1 MKAEENRMK
10 RFVHYLLTIV
20 LLLSTLSLHGCGGGS
35 ESRIITRGE
44 WIKNLA
50 NVFGLTETMNPNP
63 VYSDIPKD
71 SEFFQVVQACAEWDI
86 LEGGDKFEPNE
97 NADVNFAIITAVKA
111 IGLDRI
117 EKSVDGEK
125 LETEDD
131 IIDYFDDH
139 CDVSYLSGSN
149 LYEDTA
155 NEILTEINELYGSM
169 ELKQFQDV
177 AYQEKV
183 KTVTEEDV
191 KFSADGE
198 TATILK
204 GEFNVG
210 DIVIIEPS
218 QTYPEGKYAK
228 ITSKNDKTL
237 HYEQPALEEIFE
249 HITMYGSYE
258 PEIVGIVPMSDDVQI
273 EFNDADEQSYQDENM
288 QIETL
293 SANNHVIP
301 TKSYSIKDVNLTLS
315 SGGKNASITG
325 NLSLRDIKATV
336 DLDCKMGWGGLNMK
350 KAEVVVT
357 DTVAAG
363 LTVNVSG
370 EGAFNKTF
378 NAAKVKTTLWG
389 VIGVDFDL
397 GVKVG
402 FDGTASVE
410 WSVDTKEGITYS
422 SGKSPKFIAQGNNS
436 GLDAELHAKAHFNPS
451 LKGTLTVACFD
462 IANVGATTGINAS
475 ADGKAST
482 RDEINCTDIQA
493 YVPLSLFVNQGD
505 CLLGE
510 LGVSKTWSIWG
521 SGNSPIHQSWH
532 IENGELVPECTK
544 GNEKEE
550 EETKEDENPN
560 NDPNTTE
567 KMDEE
572 LLKLMSEMDEHMII
586 SSFFA
591 NVDEGKSD
599 TVKVTRLPK
608 DYDASKIVYSSN
620 DASIATVNQQGVITG
635 VKQGTTIVKI
645 ATSDGK
651 YAQYCTVKVNASY
664 DVDFTP
670 LHAKQNETL
679 DQVFM

>member
-1 MKAEENRMK
+1 MKAEENKMK

-20 LLLSTLSLHGCGGGS
+20 LLLSALSLHGCGGGN

-50 NVFGLTETMNPNP
+50 NVFGLTETMNPDP
-63 VYSDIPKD
+63 VYSDIIED

-86 LEGGDKFEPNE
+86 LEGGEKFNPNE
-97 NADVNFAIITAVKA
+97 NADVNFAIVTAVKA

-177 AYQEKV
+177 AYQDKV
-183 KTVTEEDV
+183 KTVTEEDI

-204 GEFNVG
+204 GNFNVG

-228 ITSKNDKTL
+228 LTSKNDKTF

-258 PEIVGIVPMSDDVQI
+258 PEIVGVVPMSDDVQI
-273 EFNDADEQSYQDENM
+273 EFNDADEQSYQDEDM
-288 QIETL
+288 QIESL
-293 SANNHVIP
+293 STNDYVIP
-301 TKSYSIKDVNLTLS
+301 TKSYKIKDLNLTMNA
-315 SGGKNASITG
+315 GGDNANITG
-325 NLSLRDIKATV
+325 NLSLKNIKATV
-336 DLDCKMGWGGLNMK
+336 DLDIKPSWKGLDIK
-350 KAEVVVT
+350 RAEVLVS

-363 LTVNVSG
+363 LTVNVS
-370 EGAFNKTF
+370 EKSSFNKSF
-378 NAAKVKTTLWG
+378 PAAKVTATLWG
-389 VIGVDFDL
+389 AITVNMDMA
-397 GVKVG
+397 VKVG
-402 FDGTASVE
+402 FDGEASIV
-410 WSVDTKEGITYS
+410 WSIDTKEGITYA
-422 SGKSPKFIAQGNNS
+422 SGKTPKFVSQGSNS
-436 GLDAELHAKAHFNPS
+436 GIDAEIHAKANFNPS
-451 LKGTLTVACFD
+451 VKGTLKIAGFSV
-462 IANVGATTGINAS
+462 ANVGAVTGLNAS

-482 RDEINCTDIQA
+482 REEINCTDVQA
-493 YVPLSLFVNQGD
+493 YVPLSLFVNQND
-505 CLLGE
+505 SILGKMK
-510 LGVSKTWSIWG
+510 LGKTWTIWSAG
-521 SGNSPIHQSWH
+521 SSPFQKSWH
-532 IENGELVPECTK
+532 IENNQVVPECTK
-544 GNEKEE
+544 GDEKEE
-550 EETKEDENPN
+550 DETKADEEA
-560 NDPNTTE
+560 NDINTTE

-572 LLKLMSEMDEHMII
+572 LLKLMSEMDEHLII

-608 DYDASKIVYSSN
+608 DYDASKIVYTSN
-620 DASIATVNQQGVITG
+620 DTSIATVNQQGVITG
-635 VKQGTTIVKI
+635 VKQGTTVVKI

-651 YAQYCTVKVNASY
+651 YAQYCTVKVSASY
-664 DVDFTP
+664 NVDFTP
-670 LHAKQNETL
+670 LHVKQNETL